1 MTKSAFA
8 DYQSTGYHYWVD
20 FQTGMI
26 ISLIYSCKQV
36 IIINC
41 VQQSY
46 THKNEVGRDRCKLE
60 SSVHL

>member
-1 MTKSAFA
+1 MTKSACA
-8 DYQSTGYHYWVD
+8 DYQSTGYHYSID

-46 THKNEVGRDRCKLE
+46 THQNEVGRDECKLE
-60 SSVHL
+60 LPVHL

>member
-1 MTKSAFA
+1 MTKSACA
-8 DYQSTGYHYWVD
+8 DYQSIGYHYGVD
-20 FQTGMI
+20 FLTGMI

-46 THKNEVGRDRCKLE
+46 THQSEVGGDECKLE
-60 SSVHL
+60 SPVYL